1 VLHAHAPAR
10 TRRSLAVLLDREL
23 TVPFLPVL
31 GGLLLLVLVGFGVSY
46 SSLLALADSES
57 PDALLV
63 ALPVVGIVLLGL
75 ALAGSSRH
83 GHEVGINL
91 VFAAPVTMVFVV
103 LLLWLPPRYASVYWV
118 YRLDLLALPLLVA
131 VAVLLLFG
139 LPALLRSI
147 APFGLLL
154 LAWQPVF
161 DRIVAL
167 VADPLAHLDAA
178 LVGVLATPFAAHA
191 HRTGQLFTVGP
202 DGTRSVAISSACAGL
217 AALLSMALVGAF
229 LGRAVKG
236 TRRAKLLWL
245 AAGLALAFGLNLVRM
260 TSIVVVAD
268 RVGLGSALSI
278 FHATAGLALFAVALL
293 AMLLLLPRF
302 GLAIAPPSLRR
313 AEPLRF
319 KARSAALVATVLV
332 GLAILGA
339 WTESGFGF
347 YGPGSFDGVPELT
360 QANLLPG
367 GGAVSRWHAEEL
379 PWIDVLFGKDA
390 SSWQYDYDVAGTT
403 GIGAQIVVVPTL
415 AQVASYGAL
424 DCFVFHRTELHS
436 TRRVALRNG
445 GTALLA
451 TMTSGGEDI
460 SSISWSQPVRV
471 DGEKAWRRVILFQY
485 LDGKPQ
491 PDDFRPS
498 LSRRV
503 GNWLLNTLAP
513 YGATQPPGK
522 FRRTEQEL
530 LAFANAFSVRSV
542 AS

>member
-1 VLHAHAPAR
+1 
-10 TRRSLAVLLDREL
+10 
-23 TVPFLPVL
+23 
-31 GGLLLLVLVGFGVSY
+31 
-46 SSLLALADSES
+46 
-57 PDALLV
+57 
-63 ALPVVGIVLLGL
+63 
-75 ALAGSSRH
+75 
-83 GHEVGINL
+83 
-91 VFAAPVTMVFVV
+91 
-103 LLLWLPPRYASVYWV
+103 
-118 YRLDLLALPLLVA
+118 
-131 VAVLLLFG
+131 
-139 LPALLRSI
+139 
-147 APFGLLL
+147 
-154 LAWQPVF
+154 
-161 DRIVAL
+161 
-167 VADPLAHLDAA
+167 
-178 LVGVLATPFAAHA
+178 
-191 HRTGQLFTVGP
+191 
-202 DGTRSVAISSACAGL
+202 
-217 AALLSMALVGAF
+217 
-229 LGRAVKG
+229 
-236 TRRAKLLWL
+236 
-245 AAGLALAFGLNLVRM
+245 
-260 TSIVVVAD
+260 
-268 RVGLGSALSI
+268 
-278 FHATAGLALFAVALL
+278 
-293 AMLLLLPRF
+293 
-302 GLAIAPPSLRR
+302 
-313 AEPLRF
+313 
-319 KARSAALVATVLV
+319 VLV

-390 SSWQYDYDVAGTT
+390 SSWQYDYDVVGTT

-542 AS
+542 PS